1 MILGAL
7 LLTAALAA
15 APQHESPSPA
25 APAAPHAQ
33 ATPVEGAGAPADAA
47 AATTPEART
56 EGEAGAAEHA
66 QASPAEAATGGDHDS
81 ASAEAAE
88 GHGAAGE
95 AEGHGPSEILMH
107 HVTDEA
113 GYRPF
118 GLPFPMPTKHMYF
131 LLVVM
136 ALVIVTARLAI
147 GSYKDGAPKG
157 IGSVVE
163 VLVVY
168 VRDEMAEKSIGH
180 GEGAK
185 YTPLLL
191 SFFFFIL
198 FAALFGLLPYSATST
213 GNISVTF
220 ALAFISFVAQQYAGI
235 SKYGVVGHFKNLVP
249 HGLPWPLLIVM
260 IPIEVLGMFTKPF
273 ALMIRLFAN
282 MLAGHMMITALL
294 MLVAL
299 CYPVS
304 VALGMAMIPISLG
317 MTLFIMCLEIL
328 VAFIQAYVFTLF
340 SAIFIGMYAHPSH

>member
-15 APQHESPSPA
+15 VPQHE
-25 APAAPHAQ
+25 
-33 ATPVEGAGAPADAA
+33 
-47 AATTPEART
+47 
-56 EGEAGAAEHA
+56 
-66 QASPAEAATGGDHDS
+66 QASPAAAEAPRAQAAPAEG
-81 ASAEAAE
+81 AEAAE
-88 GHGAAGE
+88 GHGGSGE
-95 AEGHGPSEILMH
+95 KEGHGPSQILMH

-118 GLPFPMPTKHMYF
+118 GLPFPVPTKHMFF
-131 LLVVM
+131 LLLVM
-136 ALVIVTARLAI
+136 ALVIVVARLAI
-147 GSYKDGAPKG
+147 GSYKDGAPRG
-157 IGSVVE
+157 IGSAVE
-163 VLVVY
+163 ALVVY

-180 GEGAK
+180 GEGEK

-198 FAALFGLLPYSATST
+198 FAALFGLLPFSATST

-220 ALAFISFVAQQYAGI
+220 ALALISFVAQQYAGM

-304 VALGMAMIPISLG
+304 VYLGMAMIPISLG